1 MTQKD
6 KFQQQ
11 PGEQVLPS
19 KRIAV
24 KRQEVRY
31 LPTLFDRLCD
41 DVPSEKSE
49 NPNVY
54 TPNRTQ
60 MRAIMQR
67 DLGFL
72 LNTTN
77 QSDLFDVYRY
87 SEVAKSTTNFGVPH
101 LAGGYLSEKKW
112 HDIESMIRNAIEV
125 FEPRIIAETL
135 IVRPLLK
142 EQATTQYNVLTFE
155 ISGLVQMQ
163 PYPMEFTVQSVVD
176 LENHRVELEHKHQ
189 K

>member
-1 MTQKD
+1 MTHEK
-6 KFQQQ
+6 KI
-11 PGEQVLPS
+11 PRHPKEMILPS
-19 KRIAV
+19 EREAV
-24 KRQEVRY
+24 KRQEKRY

-41 DVPSEKSE
+41 DMPSEVIE
-49 NPNVY
+49 HPNAY
-54 TPNRTQ
+54 TPNRAQ
-60 MRAIMQR
+60 LRAIMQR

-77 QSDLFDVYRY
+77 QSDLFDPHRY
-87 SEVAKSTTNFGVPH
+87 SEVAKSTINFGVPH

-112 HDIESMIRNAIEV
+112 HDIETMIRSAIEA
-125 FEPRIIAETL
+125 FEPRILAETL

-142 EQATTQYNVLTFE
+142 DQATTHYNVLTFE
-155 ISGLVQMQ
+155 ISGFFQMQ

-176 LENHRVELEHKHQ
+176 LETHRVELEHKHQ

>member
-1 MTQKD
+1 MSQSE
-6 KFQQQ
+6 KFQRY
-11 PGEQVLPS
+11 PGEQFLLS
-19 KRIAV
+19 KRTVV
-24 KRQEVRY
+24 KRQEARY

-41 DVPSEKSE
+41 DAPSEQSE
-49 NPNVY
+49 HPNAY
-54 TPNRTQ
+54 TPNRAQ
-60 MRAIMQR
+60 MRVIMQR
-67 DLGFL
+67 DLGYL

-77 QSDLFDVYRY
+77 QSDLFDVHRY

-112 HDIESMIRNAIEV
+112 HDIESMIRNAIEI

-135 IVRPLLK
+135 VVRPLLK

-163 PYPMEFTVQSVVD
+163 PYPMELTVQSVVD
-176 LENHRVELEHKHQ
+176 LETHRVELEHKHQ